1 MVFFVRHRIKNAIA
15 LTPHTAR
22 QQPLK
27 LKPPKASYELKL
39 YKNNYYVLLD
49 NEIPLN

>member
-27 LKPPKASYELKL
+27 LKPQRGRYGE
-39 YKNNYYVLLD
+39 KNDIWDIVK
-49 NEIPLN
+49 